1 MNACRGSRLLR
12 DWHPTVAHPGRFFG
26 TSDALHSDELA
37 PTTAATRSFDALRCA
52 VCPMARPALYFLH
65 SLRCDQSPTH
75 QPSRCGQRL
84 DSSVCLQHPRPSH
97 VLLNN
102 DARVCLRLLLP
113 DAAVR
118 CAVRCSDAVTCE
130 PISHSASLC
139 GQTTAPPAACRYESI
154 AFVATHQHCSRPRVL
169 VFVCLAAA
177 DSLRVLSYLRD
188 MCLHLLPIALRRPTS
203 RPVCGLSMA
212 AHRICTSAI
221 FAALATQPSP
231 RISSSPTSCVMPD

>member
-1 MNACRGSRLLR
+1 MHAVALDCFATGTQLSHTQAASPGPLTRC
-12 DWHPTVAHPGRFFG
+12 TV
-26 TSDALHSDELA
+26 TNLHRRPRPLDHSM
-37 PTTAATRSFDALRCA
+37 RCA

-65 SLRCDQSPTH
+65 PLRCDQSPTH

-84 DSSVCLQHPRPSH
+84 DCSVRLQHPRPSH
-97 VLLNN
+97 ILLNN

-188 MCLHLLPIALRRPTS
+188 MCLHSLPIALRRPTS
-203 RPVCGLSMA
+203 RLSMA
-212 AHRICTSAI
+212 CLWPLTVSAHLLFSPRW
-221 FAALATQPSP
+221 ATQPSP